1 MSTSI
6 REHVGITISRTART
20 WRTKLDERLSPL
32 GLTQAR
38 WLVLIHLSRMGGE
51 SLQKELAFIVG
62 VEGPTLVRVLDGL
75 ERIGLVQR
83 LGVEGDKRARLIRL
97 TPKADSVISDIMRIG
112 IKLRGEALAGISDED
127 LENFFRVLNVIL
139 DNLAAAPPE

>member
-38 WLVLIHLSRMGGE
+38 WLVLMHLSRMGGE
-51 SLQKELAFIVG
+51 SLQKELAFVVG

-127 LENFFRVLNVIL
+127 LESFFRVLEAIL
-139 DNLAAAPPE
+139 ANLAVAPSE

>member
-38 WLVLIHLSRMGGE
+38 WLVLMHLSRMDGE
-51 SLQKELAFIVG
+51 ALQKELAFIVG

-75 ERIGLVQR
+75 ERMGLVQR

-97 TPKADSVISDIMRIG
+97 TPRADGVISDIMRIG
-112 IKLRGEALAGISDED
+112 TKLRGEALAGISDED

-139 DNLAAAPPE
+139 ANLAVAPPE

>member
-6 REHVGITISRTART
+6 REHVGITISKTART

-38 WLVLIHLSRMGGE
+38 WLVLMHLSRMGGE
-51 SLQKELAFIVG
+51 APQKELAFIVG

-75 ERIGLVQR
+75 ERMGLVQR

-112 IKLRGEALAGISDED
+112 VKLRGEALAGISDAE
-127 LENFFRVLNVIL
+127 LESFFRVLEIIL
-139 DNLAAAPPE
+139 GNLAAAPAE

>member
-38 WLVLIHLSRMGGE
+38 WLVLMHLSRMGGE
-51 SLQKELAFIVG
+51 SLQKELAFVVG

-97 TPKADSVISDIMRIG
+97 TPKADSVISD
-112 IKLRGEALAGISDED
+112 LCVLAS
-127 LENFFRVLNVIL
+127 NCVAR
-139 DNLAAAPPE
+139 P

>member
-1 MSTSI
+1 MSTSV

-38 WLVLIHLSRMGGE
+38 WLVLMHLSRMGGE

-75 ERIGLVQR
+75 ERLGLVQR

-127 LENFFRVLNVIL
+127 IESFFRVLEAIL
-139 DNLAAAPPE
+139 ANLAAAPSE

>member
-20 WRTKLDERLSPL
+20 WRPKLDERLSPL

-38 WLVLIHLSRMGGE
+38 WLVLMHLSRMGGE

-112 IKLRGEALAGISDED
+112 IKLRGEALAGISEED
-127 LENFFRVLNVIL
+127 IESFFRVLEAIL
-139 DNLAAAPPE
+139 ANLAAAPSE